1 MNYGYDIECYPNV
14 FTLGSEHIE
23 TGDRWYYE
31 ISERRND
38 IHGLMHFLTSLRES
52 CANMVGFN
60 NLHYDWPMVNHFI
73 TNAPAWAVMTAK
85 AITAFMYEKSQSIF
99 NSINRFAH
107 VIWQPLIR
115 QIDLFKIHHFDN
127 MAKSTSLKVLEF
139 NMRSPNISDLP
150 YPPGHWLTVA
160 ELPVLET
167 YNMHDVSETVAFY
180 HWTNFTFDDT
190 KTGAIDFRDELS
202 AKYGKDFTNH
212 NDTKIGKDYFI
223 MRLEENAPGTCYEK
237 VWIATDFVGET
248 GFNKRTP
255 RQTSRANGVALN
267 DVIFPYVQFRNYEF
281 NRILQW
287 MKTQTLTSKDL
298 KDSDTKGVN
307 TKGVFKDVH
316 CVVNGFKYDF
326 GTGGIHG
333 SLTGAAVVADDDY
346 AIIDLDV
353 ASYYPNIAI
362 VNKLFPEHLGELFCS
377 IYKDVYNQRKSYPKK
392 SSESQMLKLALNGVY
407 GDSNNP
413 YSPFFDPKY
422 TMSITINGQLLLCML
437 AESLLDIPGC
447 SLIQINTD
455 GLTVKVPRNLIS
467 HVDICARHWEYV
479 TGLELE
485 DVHYAAMYIRDVN
498 NYIGVYEDGKT
509 KTKGAYESK
518 QPQDR
523 VPLGWHQN
531 MSALV
536 VPKAAEAA
544 LVHGV
549 SIEEFIRSPERDV
562 MDFMLRTKTPRA
574 SNLVLVDDNGGEL
587 PQQRVS
593 RYYASHH
600 GGTLFKISPP
610 TKPHTV
616 GWLKKARGVT
626 DDQYFAWHDAWGD
639 TWSPDIHQK
648 NQGRYEE
655 RRMCELV
662 GWKVE
667 VCNDIRYVNGSN
679 INHDYY
685 IAEAHKLVDP
695 IRKV

>member
-1 MNYGYDIECYPNV
+1 VNYGYDIECYPNI
-14 FTLGSEHIE
+14 FTFSSKHVEND
-23 TGDRWYYE
+23 DRWYYE
-31 ISERRND
+31 VSERRND
-38 IHGLMHFLTSLRES
+38 FHGLMTFLHALGGSS
-52 CANMVGFN
+52 ASMVGFN
-60 NLHYDWPMVNHFI
+60 NLHYDYPMIHHMI
-73 TNAPAWAVMTAK
+73 QCAPAWSNLNAQALN
-85 AITAFMYEKSQSIF
+85 AYIYEKNQSIF
-99 NSINRFAH
+99 ASNDRFGH
-107 VIWQPLIR
+107 VIWKPWIR

-127 MAKSTSLKVLEF
+127 VAKSTSLKVLEF
-139 NMRSPNISDLP
+139 NMRSINVSDLP
-150 YPPGHWLTVA
+150 FEPGHILTVD
-160 ELPVLET
+160 EMPVLGH
-167 YNMHDVSETVAFY
+167 YNMHDVDETVKFF
-180 HWTNFTFDDT
+180 HHT
-190 KTGAIDFRDELS
+190 KPMIDFRDQLS

-223 MRLEENAPGTCYEK
+223 MRLDENAPGTCFYY
-237 VWIATDFVGET
+237 DQN
-248 GFNKRTP
+248 NKRQP
-255 RQTSRANGVALN
+255 RQTSRANGVPLA

-281 NRILQW
+281 NRILEW

-298 KDSDTKGVN
+298 KDTDTKGVN
-307 TKGVFKDVH
+307 TKGVFKGVH

-362 VNKLFPEHLGELFCS
+362 VNRLFPEHLGETFCT
-377 IYKDVYNQRKSYPKK
+377 IYKDVYEQRKTYAKK
-392 SSESQMLKLALNGVY
+392 TVENGMLKLALNGVY

-422 TMSITINGQLLLCML
+422 TMAITMNGQLLLCML
-437 AESLLDIPGC
+437 AESLLDIPGL

-455 GLTVKVPRNLIS
+455 GLTVKVPRGAVS
-467 HVDICARHWEYV
+467 AVDICARHWETI

-485 DVHYAAMYIRDVN
+485 DVNYQAMYIRDVN

-523 VPLGWHQN
+523 APLGWHQN

-549 SIEEFIRSPERDV
+549 SIEEFIRSPDRDI
-562 MDFMLRTKTPRA
+562 MDFMCRTKTPR
-574 SNLVLVDDNGGEL
+574 SSQLVLVDDNGVEHT
-587 PQQRVS
+587 QQRVT
-593 RYYASHH
+593 RYYVSHR
-600 GGTLFKISPP
+600 GGSLFKISPP

-616 GWLKKARGVT
+616 GWLKKGKGVS
-626 DDQYFAWHDAWGD
+626 DAQYFAWHQANGDA
-639 TWSPDIHQK
+639 WSPDIHQK
-648 NQGRYEE
+648 NQGRYVT
-655 RRMCELV
+655 RRMGEVV

-667 VCNDIRYVNGSN
+667 PCNDIRYVNGSN

-685 IAEAHKLVDP
+685 ISEAHKLVDS